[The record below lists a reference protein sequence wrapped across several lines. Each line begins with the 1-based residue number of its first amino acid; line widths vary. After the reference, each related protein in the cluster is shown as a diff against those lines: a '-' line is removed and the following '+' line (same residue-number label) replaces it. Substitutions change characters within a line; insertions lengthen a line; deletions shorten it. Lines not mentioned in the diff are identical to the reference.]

1 MPASFKR
8 MSSALLM
15 SLQRWLADV
24 VVLESAISLSY
35 SLFDHCPSFWLLPVV
50 NRSRKEIWSAKSAIQ
65 SIRPSWKLWL
75 ARRFSRVL
83 NGTLL
88 TSTLT
93 CGRVASMLD
102 WIDSAVFSALSVS
115 LEIKVSLILLFSCPV
130 QPGPWPGTAWPA
142 SYYRPSG
149 RGSLRCWRSS

>member
-50 NRSRKEIWSAKSAIQ
+50 NRSRKEIGSAKSAIQ

-83 NGTLL
+83 ILDLSVRTVNLAADHPVKNININANMLLETLL
-88 TSTLT
+88 
-93 CGRVASMLD
+93 VK
-102 WIDSAVFSALSVS
+102 IFSSHFLYFRF
-115 LEIKVSLILLFSCPV
+115 I
-130 QPGPWPGTAWPA
+130 
-142 SYYRPSG
+142 
-149 RGSLRCWRSS
+149 